1 MTHVAS
7 HIPRVQQSESAITGF
22 VAELVIAALG
32 VTCLAIAVGANQRWL
47 DRHFLPSFL
56 LPRAWFV
63 LIETTARVGLAVL
76 GARLVTAV
84 RRRAGRFVQREPVLA
99 ASVVAAVLLAFGAG
113 ELALEYKK
121 VQPAEWFFPD
131 EEPRRQVDARLG
143 WTFVPSRTGHMAI
156 GGRDITYT
164 FDAHGYRVRS
174 LDEPVDFERPS
185 ILFTG
190 ESVMVGEGLTWDE
203 TIAARAGETLGLQPA
218 NLAVH
223 GYSID
228 QAYMR
233 LETELPR
240 FRAPVA
246 VVSLFMTELFGRNLD
261 RDRPYLASGL
271 LWQPARSRSRLR
283 SLAGIFV
290 PYRSDATIEH
300 GIRDTRE
307 VLRATAA
314 LAAAHGAAP
323 LIVVPQF
330 GHADERDQ
338 MLRRRFFDGTGLAA
352 VFVEIDPGWRLA
364 WDRHPD
370 ARAARTIA
378 DAIASAFRRD
388 VRPDRTLSRRPA
400 PLSSTARP
408 DVHPSSDGR

>member
-1 MTHVAS
+1 MRA
-7 HIPRVQQSESAITGF
+7 RAADARGQAL
-22 VAELVIAALG
+22 AE
-32 VTCLAIAVGANQRWL
+32 
-47 DRHFLPSFL
+47 
-56 LPRAWFV
+56 FV
-63 LIETTARVGLAVL
+63 LVLPILLVVVFGILEFGLALNSENDETHLANEVARYAIVNQNPGGGEEL
-76 GARLVTAV
+76 QQWAKKQGDNNFLTSTGKICVSFPEGAE
-84 RRRAGRFVQREPVLA
+84 AGKPVKVEATSIVKWLPVLHLKA
-99 ASVVAAVLLAFGAG
+99 A
-113 ELALEYKK
+113 
-121 VQPAEWFFPD
+121 
-131 EEPRRQVDARLG
+131 
-143 WTFVPSRTGHMAI
+143 TT
-156 GGRDITYT
+156 
-164 FDAHGYRVRS
+164 
-174 LDEPVDFERPS
+174 
-185 ILFTG
+185 
-190 ESVMVGEGLTWDE
+190 
-203 TIAARAGETLGLQPA
+203 TLKGT
-218 NLAVH
+218 
-223 GYSID
+223 
-228 QAYMR
+228 AYMR

-246 VVSLFMTELFGRNLD
+246 VVSLLMTELFGRNLD

-364 WDRHPD
+364 WDRRPD